1 MTEPAPDRR
10 DDGTPPAPD
19 QADLFGALGISDPLI
34 RAIKELGFE
43 EPTPIQTQAVP
54 AALAGRDV
62 IGQAQTGT
70 GKTAAFGIP
79 IVERVD
85 PADRRV
91 QAVILCPTRELAVQ
105 VAEELFKIARFRR
118 GIVVAPIY
126 GGQQIERQ
134 ITALR
139 KGVQVVIGTPG
150 RVLDHIHR
158 RTLSLDAVRIAV
170 LDEADEMLDM
180 GFRDDITEILD
191 KTPKD
196 RQTPVSYTHL
206 TLPTN
211 REV

>member
-10 DDGTPPAPD
+10 DDGTPPAPG

-54 AALAGRDV
+54 AALFGRDV

-105 VAEELFKIARFRR
+105 VAEELFKIARFRS
-118 GIVVAPIY
+118 GITVALSLI
-126 GGQQIERQ
+126 
-134 ITALR
+134 
-139 KGVQVVIGTPG
+139 
-150 RVLDHIHR
+150 HISEPTR
-158 RTLSLDAVRIAV
+158 RTPISYAVFC
-170 LDEADEMLDM
+170 L
-180 GFRDDITEILD
+180 
-191 KTPKD
+191 
-196 RQTPVSYTHL
+196 
-206 TLPTN
+206 
-211 REV
+211 